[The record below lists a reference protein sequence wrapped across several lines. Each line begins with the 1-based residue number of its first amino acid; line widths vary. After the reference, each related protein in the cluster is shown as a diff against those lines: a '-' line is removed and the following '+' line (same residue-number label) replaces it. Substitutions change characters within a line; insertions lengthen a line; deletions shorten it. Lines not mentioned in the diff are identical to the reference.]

1 MRRVYLDHQSG
12 SPLLPEVV
20 EAMKPFGGEAFGNPS
35 SLHQH
40 GLRARDAIGEARAQ
54 VARFIN
60 AESPEEIIF
69 TASATESANLAV
81 KGTAW
86 ANRRKGNHIIASKT
100 EHPATLNS
108 IAFLEKNGFTS
119 TLIDVDGEGR
129 IDPARIRAA
138 ITDKTIL
145 IAVHHVNHEIG
156 TVQNVR
162 EIADIARE
170 AEVALY
176 VDADASAGW
185 LPIDV
190 QVLGADL
197 LSFAPNRIYGP
208 TGVGV
213 LYKRRRARLEPL
225 LHGGDQ
231 EWGLRAGVENVPGI
245 VGAEVAAEIAQHDL
259 AQRAAHCAGLQKRL
273 WDGLRERI
281 LNIRL
286 NGPEPGPGRSP
297 ANLNIS
303 VAGIEGEGQVLM
315 CDTRGIS
322 IASGTACLS
331 KSLKPSHVL
340 DAIGVDRDLAK
351 AAIIISLGSDNN
363 DDDVDYFLETYP
375 KIIDKLRAMSPS

>member
-12 SPLLPEVV
+12 APLLPEVV
-20 EAMKPFGGEAFGNPS
+20 EAMKPFVGEAFGNPS

-40 GLRARDAIGEARAQ
+40 GLRARDAIAEARAQ
-54 VARFIN
+54 VARFLN
-60 AESPEEIIF
+60 AESDEEIVF

-119 TLIDVDGEGR
+119 TLVDVDREGR
-129 IDPARIRAA
+129 IDPANIRAA

-145 IAVHHVNHEIG
+145 IAIHHVNHEIG
-156 TVQNVR
+156 TVQRVR

-185 LPIDV
+185 LPLDV
-190 QVLGADL
+190 QALGADL
-197 LSFAPNRIYGP
+197 LSFAPNRFYGP

-213 LYKRRRARLEPL
+213 LFKRRRARLEPL
-225 LHGGDQ
+225 FHGGDQ
-231 EWGLRAGVENVPGI
+231 EWGLRAGVENVAGI
-245 VGAEVAAEIAQHDL
+245 VGAGVAAEIAQREL
-259 AQRAAHCAGLQKRL
+259 TQRAAHCAGLQKRL
-273 WDGLRERI
+273 WASLRERI
-281 LNIRL
+281 PNIKL

-297 ANLNIS
+297 VNLNIS
-303 VAGIEGEGQVLM
+303 VEGTEGEGQVLM
-315 CDTRGIS
+315 CDMRGIS

-351 AAIIISLGSDNN
+351 AAIIISLGKDNTE
-363 DDDVDYFLETYP
+363 DDVDYFLEAYP
-375 KIIDKLRAMSPS
+375 KIIEKLRAMSPA